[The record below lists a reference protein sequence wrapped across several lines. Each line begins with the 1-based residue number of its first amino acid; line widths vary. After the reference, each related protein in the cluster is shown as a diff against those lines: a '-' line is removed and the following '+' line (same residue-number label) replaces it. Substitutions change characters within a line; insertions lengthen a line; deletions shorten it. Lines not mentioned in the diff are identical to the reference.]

1 MDCMTGQVTPT
12 VADIRHHKEA
22 ELVLPLFKPRCQPR
36 MIQVVVLKL
45 LPIYGTTETLAT
57 PSAGLDMEHSI
68 SR

>member
-1 MDCMTGQVTPT
+1 
-12 VADIRHHKEA
+12 
-22 ELVLPLFKPRCQPR
+22 
-36 MIQVVVLKL
+36 MIQVVVLTL